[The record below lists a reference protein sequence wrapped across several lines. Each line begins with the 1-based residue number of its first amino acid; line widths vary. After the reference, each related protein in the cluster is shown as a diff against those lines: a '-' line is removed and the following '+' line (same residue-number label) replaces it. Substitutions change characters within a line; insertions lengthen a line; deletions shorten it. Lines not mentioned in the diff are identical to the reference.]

1 MERPLRDPTRG
12 IPMAGEAR
20 ITYGVGYSFDAAALD
35 DPELIL
41 GIETD
46 RFFSS
51 ELLYLLEPFHG
62 APDQR
67 FAVLAR
73 STVRSG
79 DPQEWDYSYGI
90 QPTPKLT
97 VEEFEAFARLH
108 AGLQKHYPA
117 LAATVSEL
125 GAILSVTADM

>member
-1 MERPLRDPTRG
+1 
-12 IPMAGEAR
+12 MAGEAR
-20 ITYGVGYSFDAAALD
+20 ITYGVGYSFDAAVLD
-35 DPELIL
+35 DPELSL

-46 RFFSS
+46 RFFSN
-51 ELLYLLEPFHG
+51 ELLYLVEPFHG

-73 STVRSG
+73 STVRSD
-79 DPQEWDYSYGI
+79 DPQEWNYRYSYGI
-90 QPTPKLT
+90 QPAPKLT

>member
-1 MERPLRDPTRG
+1 
-12 IPMAGEAR
+12 MAGEAR

-35 DPELIL
+35 GPELVL

-46 RFFSS
+46 RFFSN
-51 ELLYLLEPFHG
+51 ELLYLVEPFHG

-73 STVRSG
+73 STVRSD
-79 DPQEWDYSYGI
+79 DPQEWNYQHSYGI
-90 QPTPKLT
+90 QPAPKLT

-117 LAATVSEL
+117 VAATVSKL

>member
-1 MERPLRDPTRG
+1 
-12 IPMAGEAR
+12 MAGEAR

-79 DPQEWDYSYGI
+79 DPQEWNYQYSYGI
-90 QPTPKLT
+90 QPAPKLT
-97 VEEFEAFARLH
+97 VEELEAFARLH

-117 LAATVSEL
+117 VAATVSEL
-125 GAILSVTADM
+125 GAILSVTADI

>member
-1 MERPLRDPTRG
+1 
-12 IPMAGEAR
+12 MAGEAR

-35 DPELIL
+35 DPELIF

-46 RFFSS
+46 RFFSN
-51 ELLYLLEPFHG
+51 ELLYLVEPFHG

-73 STVRSG
+73 STVRSD
-79 DPQEWDYSYGI
+79 DPQEWNYQYSYGI
-90 QPTPKLT
+90 QPAPKLT

-117 LAATVSEL
+117 VAATVSEL